1 MILVGS
7 NPLFCNDASFWI
19 RSPKRASFV
28 LLMRV
33 CVIALLAIGSLY
45 GPTVTCCVGQEN
57 PTATSPGKAFVAGEV
72 NVDYSRLYVF
82 VDKSNAIGHQHAIE
96 GKLTSGKL
104 ALKRSDL
111 GALVFDMNSFDAD
124 TDSARRYLG
133 LDGTTEDSTR
143 KQVNAN
149 MRGASA
155 LNVKKF
161 PQARFEN
168 IRVQARPGK
177 SARGLPE
184 VLLIG
189 DFTLHE
195 KTLPIE
201 VIADLEQANGWNHI
215 RGNFEILQ
223 TSYGIKPFSKML
235 GAIGI
240 KDKLTIY
247 GDLWIAPD

>member
-1 MILVGS
+1 M
-7 NPLFCNDASFWI
+7 
-19 RSPKRASFV
+19 
-28 LLMRV
+28 
-33 CVIALLAIGSLY
+33 CVFALLVIGLLNIASQ
-45 GPTVTCCVGQEN
+45 PCCIGQEN
-57 PTATSPGKAFVAGEV
+57 PIATSQAKTFAAGQV
-72 NVDYSRLYVF
+72 NVEYSRLYVF

-104 ALKRSDL
+104 PLKRTEL
-111 GALVFDMNSFDAD
+111 GSLVFDMNSFDAD
-124 TDSARRYLG
+124 TDAARRYLSLEG
-133 LDGTTEDSTR
+133 STDDSTR

-149 MRGASA
+149 MRGASV
-155 LNVKKF
+155 LDVKKF

-177 SARGLPE
+177 SPRGLPE
-184 VLLIG
+184 ILLIG

-240 KDKLTIY
+240 KDNLTIY